1 MKEQVSIL
9 LLEDDDELREQL
21 ADSLSEEGYQVD
33 AVGSGQQA
41 VQLAGSKTF
50 DLVLTDI
57 RMPGI
62 DGLEA
67 LRQVRDQQPEVRS
80 LVLTGYSSEA
90 DSVRAIQLGVGEYL
104 KKPFRLDAFLQAVG
118 RLVTQRREQLA
129 QQELQSALLHT
140 ARSAMDALMRLL
152 PGEQERWLA
161 SGPTASRLALQLGRS
176 QLAAEQLGVAAQ
188 AAALHEGA
196 PEILESLPAHLRQTA
211 STGLALA
218 QEQLDEEEQSGA
230 DAELIGFSLC
240 LAGER
245 PVDRF
250 GSDLQDAWKRSHA
263 GAPAEVRRHH
273 GLLSLA
279 RGLED
284 GGDLRSAAT
293 AYTQVLA
300 DSPHSHEGL
309 EAWLGRARL
318 AQRQGQGEEL
328 RQAAE
333 SAFRLGSQLGPV
345 AGEQSALEVGLLLAP
360 AGSPQGRACL
370 ERVVSGGGGAA
381 LARLALGHFYGQTA
395 ELAPAVEQLL
405 APNAQEYFVQAQA
418 WLPQALL
425 KLQLD
430 QPDPIL
436 EKACRRLARDGPGRF
451 LEVAKSPGD
460 TRLRALAVRYLPGDE
475 QLRELLGDP
484 EAEVRRAAT
493 QALEQSEAETGPPQL
508 RLYSFGS
515 FSVFLGEERVPEK
528 LWRSINVRWILARLA
543 AARGKPVPTEV
554 LVDEFWP
561 EEGEAGKRNL
571 YWATS
576 VLRRCLTPAHWQGE
590 LEWVERTQQGLRLNS
605 SLPHWHDLDVF
616 LEADSSIQGL
626 RQVLSAYRGPYLEGC
641 YMEWALQIRAQCE
654 RQVLEAARQL
664 ATLTLSLQRYPECV
678 EACARLLELDSCCQD
693 AYQMSMQAHTALSR
707 PEESLRLYETAR
719 KILHRELGL
728 EPSIELMREQQR
740 ALLAIP

>member
-33 AVGSGQQA
+33 AVGSGQEA
-41 VQLAGSKTF
+41 VSLAGSKTF

-118 RLVTQRREQLA
+118 RLVSQRREQRA
-129 QQELQSALLHT
+129 QQELHSALLHT
-140 ARSAMDALMRLL
+140 ARSAMEHLMRLL

-176 QLAAEQLGVAAQ
+176 KLSAEQLGVAAQ
-188 AAALHEGA
+188 AAALHEAA
-196 PEILESLPAHLRQTA
+196 PEILENLPAQLRQTA

-218 QEQLDEEEQSGA
+218 QQQLDEEEQSAA
-230 DAELIGFSLC
+230 DAELIGYSLC
-240 LAGER
+240 LAGEL

-250 GSDLQDAWKRSHA
+250 APDLQAAWKRSHQD
-263 GAPAEVRRHH
+263 APTEVRRHH

-279 RGLED
+279 RGLEE
-284 GGDLRSAAT
+284 GGDLSSAAS
-293 AYTQVLA
+293 AYAQVLQ

-318 AQRQGQGEEL
+318 AQRQSQGEEL
-328 RQAAE
+328 QKAAE
-333 SAFRLGSQLGPV
+333 AAYRLGAQLGPV

-360 AGSPQGRACL
+360 AQSPQGRACL
-370 ERVVSGGGGAA
+370 ERVSSGGASA

-425 KLQLD
+425 KLQLE
-430 QPDPIL
+430 QPDPVL
-436 EKACRRLARDGPGRF
+436 EKACRRLARDGPARF

-460 TRLRALAVRYLPGDE
+460 TRMRALAVRFLAGEE

-493 QALEQSEAETGPPQL
+493 LALEQSAAEAGPPQL
-508 RLYSFGS
+508 RLHSFGA
-515 FSVFLGEERVPEK
+515 FSVYLGEERVPEK
-528 LWRSINVRWILARLA
+528 LWRSINVRWILARLIS
-543 AARGKPVPTEV
+543 ARGKPVPTDV

-590 LEWVERTQQGLRLNS
+590 LDWVERTQQGLRFNS
-605 SLPHWHDLDVF
+605 DLPYWHDLDVF
-616 LEADSSIQGL
+616 LDADTSSIQGL

-641 YMEWALQIRAQCE
+641 YMEWALQIRTQCE

-664 ATLTLSLQRYPECV
+664 ATITLSLQRYAECV
-678 EACARLLELDSCCQD
+678 EACSRLLELDSCCQD

>member
-1 MKEQVSIL
+1 M
-9 LLEDDDELREQL
+9 
-21 ADSLSEEGYQVD
+21 
-33 AVGSGQQA
+33 
-41 VQLAGSKTF
+41 
-50 DLVLTDI
+50 
-57 RMPGI
+57 
-62 DGLEA
+62 
-67 LRQVRDQQPEVRS
+67 
-80 LVLTGYSSEA
+80 
-90 DSVRAIQLGVGEYL
+90 
-104 KKPFRLDAFLQAVG
+104 
-118 RLVTQRREQLA
+118 
-129 QQELQSALLHT
+129 
-140 ARSAMDALMRLL
+140 
-152 PGEQERWLA
+152 
-161 SGPTASRLALQLGRS
+161 
-176 QLAAEQLGVAAQ
+176 
-188 AAALHEGA
+188 
-196 PEILESLPAHLRQTA
+196 
-211 STGLALA
+211 
-218 QEQLDEEEQSGA
+218 
-230 DAELIGFSLC
+230 
-240 LAGER
+240 
-245 PVDRF
+245 
-250 GSDLQDAWKRSHA
+250 
-263 GAPAEVRRHH
+263 
-273 GLLSLA
+273 
-279 RGLED
+279 
-284 GGDLRSAAT
+284 
-293 AYTQVLA
+293 
-300 DSPHSHEGL
+300 
-309 EAWLGRARL
+309 
-318 AQRQGQGEEL
+318 
-328 RQAAE
+328 
-333 SAFRLGSQLGPV
+333 
-345 AGEQSALEVGLLLAP
+345 
-360 AGSPQGRACL
+360 
-370 ERVVSGGGGAA
+370 
-381 LARLALGHFYGQTA
+381 
-395 ELAPAVEQLL
+395 
-405 APNAQEYFVQAQA
+405 
-418 WLPQALL
+418 
-425 KLQLD
+425 
-430 QPDPIL
+430 
-436 EKACRRLARDGPGRF
+436 
-451 LEVAKSPGD
+451 AKSPGD

-528 LWRSINVRWILARLA
+528 LWRSINVRWILARL